1 MKGDIK
7 MKKIVFAIA
16 IVLTFGL
23 TANAQGR
30 DGFFNDWGNNDYN
43 RSIDYNVFPAV
54 LGGELGN
61 LQGNQD
67 APLGTGLLVL
77 TALGAGYAVARK
89 KR

>member
-30 DGFFNDWGNNDYN
+30 DGFFNDWGN
-43 RSIDYNVFPAV
+43 YNVPQ
-54 LGGELGN
+54 N
-61 LQGNQD
+61 
-67 APLGTGLLVL
+67 
-77 TALGAGYAVARK
+77 
-89 KR
+89 